1 MWANRKR
8 KEWDW
13 SQEVGLQWIP
23 EGKGMRY
30 LGIQVGFHLP
40 TEANFDKM
48 MVALKSKLINWNT
61 YCLSL
66 AGKVLVS
73 NQVLLASMWYLAA
86 CGNPN
91 PRMCDQVWEV
101 VRNFTWGGKAS
112 NARTKVKWDTLALP
126 TTKGG
131 HRSQDPIGSPTSK
144 AFDQGPGPKGRTLE
158 GALEAQG

>member
-1 MWANRKR
+1 LLITGR
-8 KEWDW
+8 
-13 SQEVGLQWIP
+13 
-23 EGKGMRY
+23 EGPGVKSGPPRLHVV
-30 LGIQVGFHLP
+30 LGWG
-40 TEANFDKM
+40 
-48 MVALKSKLINWNT
+48 
-61 YCLSL
+61 
-66 AGKVLVS
+66 
-73 NQVLLASMWYLAA
+73 
-86 CGNPN
+86 
-91 PRMCDQVWEV
+91 V

>member
-1 MWANRKR
+1 MDKTQRVLELFCKTSGAKVNWNKSAAMWANRKR

-48 MVALKSKLINWNT
+48 MVALKNKFINWNT

-73 NQVLLASMWYLAA
+73 N
-86 CGNPN
+86 
-91 PRMCDQVWEV
+91 
-101 VRNFTWGGKAS
+101 
-112 NARTKVKWDTLALP
+112 
-126 TTKGG
+126 
-131 HRSQDPIGSPTSK
+131 
-144 AFDQGPGPKGRTLE
+144 
-158 GALEAQG
+158 